1 MMPSPSASQL
11 LTGHVFFGGVQ
22 SVQHAAYEDQLIK
35 HVIIRYWMVFKYLMN
50 MSEDNPERTIPY
62 HPEISF
68 DSILAES
75 FMLFHVVPLPTVK
88 CLATS
93 SIFNRFV

>member
-11 LTGHVFFGGVQ
+11 LTGGFQTF
-22 SVQHAAYEDQLIK
+22 QHAAYEDQVVKLSIT
-35 HVIIRYWMVFKYLMN
+35 HYWMVFKYLMN
-50 MSEDNPERTIPY
+50 MLEDNPERTIPY

-75 FMLFHVVPLPTVK
+75 FMLFHVVPPPTVK
-88 CLATS
+88 MPSYLFHLQKVCVR
-93 SIFNRFV
+93 I